1 MKKEAKIAIVVGV
14 IVLALILL
22 GGYLFFKDNKEKIKI
37 VGEFQKIEA
46 LTNQEN
52 FKKEELD
59 EITNHIVATGKYA
72 SVEKAG
78 KKYANDIFNTAYEL
92 KTLLED
98 EKMAQV
104 LTASNYQE
112 DGPEF
117 VETKKYLSETKQKLE
132 DGKAQMLAY
141 VQEDKINSYIT
152 NETTDEACITLYKQL
167 LAEDINMSEAEK
179 NELASSID
187 KVVSM
192 LDIEIE
198 VIDFLIANKGKWQIQ
213 GEQVSFNSNSLVQQ
227 YNAFLTRLR
236 IL

>member
-1 MKKEAKIAIVVGV
+1 MKKEAKIAIIVGA
-14 IVLALILL
+14 IVLALILV

-37 VGEFQKIEA
+37 VEEFQKIET

-59 EITNHIVATGKYA
+59 EITNRTLATGKYA

-78 KKYANDIFNTAYEL
+78 KKYANDIFSTAYEL

-98 EKMAQV
+98 EKMSQV

-132 DGKAQMLAY
+132 AGKAQMLAC
-141 VQEDKINSYIT
+141 VEEDKINSYIT
-152 NETTDEACITLYKQL
+152 NETTDEACIASYKQL
-167 LAEDINMSEAEK
+167 LSEDINMSEAEK
-179 NELASSID
+179 NELATSID

-192 LDIEIE
+192 LDIEME
-198 VIDFLIANKGKWQIQ
+198 VIDFLIANKGKWQIE
-213 GEQVSFNSNSLVQQ
+213 GEQVSFYSNSLVQQ
-227 YNAFLTRLR
+227 YNGFLTRLR

>member
-1 MKKEAKIAIVVGV
+1 MKKSLKIGILIGV
-14 IVLALILL
+14 IVLAIILV

-37 VGEFQKIEA
+37 VEEFQKIET

-59 EITNHIVATGKYA
+59 EITNHTVATGKYA

-98 EKMAQV
+98 EKMAQI
-104 LTASNYQE
+104 LTASNYKK

-132 DGKAQMLAY
+132 DGKVQMLAY
-141 VQEDKINSYIT
+141 VEEDRINSYIE
-152 NETTDEACITLYKQL
+152 NETTDEACIKLYKQL

-179 NELASSID
+179 NELAISID

-192 LDIEIE
+192 LDIEMEI
-198 VIDFLIANKGKWQIQ
+198 IDFLIANKGKWQIE
-213 GEQVSFNSNSLVQQ
+213 GEQISFNSNSLVQE